1 MKCRTIYLIV
11 ELLYLPDFVVFR
23 QCIKATVVFKLM
35 LGGLRNWQYLI
46 INNIGSILSAENIEP
61 KMQGR

>member
-1 MKCRTIYLIV
+1 MKCLTIYLIV

-23 QCIKATVVFKLM
+23 QCIKATVVFKLI